1 MCVAKDE
8 LLTLLNHADLR
19 NVRGVGLGLGV
30 GVGVGVGVGL
40 GLGCSTTPF

>member
-19 NVRGVGLGLGV
+19 NVRGVGV
-30 GVGVGVGVGL
+30 GIRGRGRVRVRIRVRVWVRVG
-40 GLGCSTTPF
+40 